1 MLLNI
6 ILSISIGEE
15 DCKQDLICE
24 NSKSGYMTRWL
35 AISNRENSDV
45 VIKKH
50 IWGVPRRS
58 INAINRVQLGDTILI
73 YVGQK
78 IVDKEVLPPAITGS
92 FEVTSKMHENSSR
105 IFISPAKLGDEL
117 FPLRIK
123 LRPVKIFD
131 PPVEFKPLIPD
142 MKFITN
148 KKMWSG
154 HIRGQAMRE
163 IPEEDYQRIMEAGQG
178 EGQ

>member
-1 MLLNI
+1 MV
-6 ILSISIGEE
+6 
-15 DCKQDLICE
+15 
-24 NSKSGYMTRWL
+24 RWL

-45 VIKKH
+45 VLKKH
-50 IWGVPRRS
+50 IWGVPRRY
-58 INAINRVQLGDTILI
+58 INAISRVQPGDTILI

-78 IVDKEVLPPAITGS
+78 AVDKEVLPPAITGA
-92 FEVTSKMHENSSR
+92 FEVASKMYEDSSR
-105 IFISPAKLGDEL
+105 IFTSPAKLGDEI

-123 LRPVKIFD
+123 LRSIKVFE

-142 MKFITN
+142 LKFITN

-163 IPEEDYQRIMEAGQG
+163 IPEEDYQRIMEASRR
-178 EGQ
+178 EG